1 MRPPG
6 PYRESRRDGADRP
19 RTAEESVH
27 PYLMQTLSTDRI
39 RDWQRQAEQARW
51 IKEARHARPAR
62 PARPARELV
71 AAALAPLGIR
81 RIPPAQNAAGRTGP
95 TAGPSAA
102 AGRPQSAGG

>member
-1 MRPPG
+1 M
-6 PYRESRRDGADRP
+6 
-19 RTAEESVH
+19 H

-51 IKEARHARPAR
+51 IKEARHARHARPAR

-81 RIPPAQNAAGRTGP
+81 RIPPAQNAAGRTG
-95 TAGPSAA
+95 TTEGQSAA
-102 AGRPQSAGG
+102 ADRRQSADSRAA

>member
-1 MRPPG
+1 M
-6 PYRESRRDGADRP
+6 
-19 RTAEESVH
+19 H

-51 IKEARHARPAR
+51 IKEARHARHAR

-81 RIPPAQNAAGRTGP
+81 RIPPAQNAAGRTGTTEGQP
-95 TAGPSAA
+95 AA
-102 AGRPQSAGG
+102 ADRRQSAGSRAA